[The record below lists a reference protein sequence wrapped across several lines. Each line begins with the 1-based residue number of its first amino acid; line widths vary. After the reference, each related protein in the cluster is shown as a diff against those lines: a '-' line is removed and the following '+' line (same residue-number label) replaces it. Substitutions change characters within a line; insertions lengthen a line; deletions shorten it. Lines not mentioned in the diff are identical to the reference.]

1 MLAHRKLERLIEA
14 RKRAKL
20 TQEAFG
26 KALGIPAANVSGWEN
41 LTRAI
46 PMQHWDT
53 IARILSITYDDV
65 KSIAQEAKAKIYGD
79 DREERIGF
87 ILNLSQ
93 EEYCELVNAYE
104 SKRLDLF
111 QIAKIDDI
119 EDFRDRAVAGIARMN
134 LPAETKGMVIDFLSK
149 LDGIESR
156 EE

>member
-1 MLAHRKLERLIEA
+1 
-14 RKRAKL
+14 
-20 TQEAFG
+20 
-26 KALGIPAANVSGWEN
+26 
-41 LTRAI
+41 
-46 PMQHWDT
+46 MQHWDT